1 MMAEASEGHMRSRA
15 TTLFL
20 ASLLGIAAAGC
31 TDNPVGR
38 KCFLGDIVDLDA
50 GTQQTVLS
58 SPALECPSRT
68 CLHVPR
74 TNPSPPE
81 GSEYT
86 DLCTAFCS
94 EDGDCDKMDESPCI
108 NGFTCAVAT
117 VVGPFCCRKV
127 CICRDYI
134 LIPDGGVPLPQAC
147 VADNPDNLCC
157 NLPGREGQEQ
167 CQ

>member
-1 MMAEASEGHMRSRA
+1 MRA
-15 TTLFL
+15 TLL
-20 ASLLGIAAAGC
+20 IASIIGFAALGC
-31 TDNPVGR
+31 SENPVGR
-38 KCFLGDIVDLDA
+38 KCFLGDVVDLDA
-50 GTQQTVLS
+50 GEGEQTILS

-68 CLHVPR
+68 CLHVPL
-74 TNPSPPE
+74 TGQLPE

-86 DLCTAFCS
+86 DLCTAFC
-94 EDGDCDKMDESPCI
+94 DGDDDCDKMEESPCV

-134 LIPDGGVPLPQAC
+134 MIPDGGVPLPQAC
-147 VADNPDNLCC
+147 AADDQTNTCC
-157 NLPGREGQEQ
+157 NLPGREDQPQ

>member
-1 MMAEASEGHMRSRA
+1 MMAQASEGHMRA
-15 TTLFL
+15 TLL
-20 ASLLGIAAAGC
+20 IASILGIAALGC
-31 TDNPVGR
+31 SENPVGR

-50 GTQQTVLS
+50 GEGEQTILS

-68 CLHVPR
+68 CLHVPL
-74 TNPSPPE
+74 TGTLPM

-86 DLCTAFCS
+86 DLCTAFC
-94 EDGDCDKMDESPCI
+94 DGDDDCDKMEESPCV

-134 LIPDGGVPLPQAC
+134 MIPDGGVPLPQAC
-147 VADNPDNLCC
+147 NASDDTNQCC
-157 NLPGREGQEQ
+157 NLPGREDLPQ